1 MTSRLK
7 HKLELENVNLNSAYL
22 NESFVQ
28 IGTPLPALSERKKDK
43 QEYVPEWQQEVRD
56 EQGRRRFHGAFTGGF
71 SAGYYNTVGSKEGW
85 TPSTFKS
92 SRSNRANKVQR
103 AEDFMDEED
112 LQHMKD
118 DRQLENT
125 STFKN
130 DGFGGT
136 KEELGGKS
144 LPSAIES
151 LIAPSS
157 SSIGE
162 KLLQKLGWRPGQGI
176 GPRVTLRK
184 LKLQQGKLG
193 KARAGIEED
202 DEEDGEGEG
211 SIILCILEMS
221 FCHFFFPS
229 FLLLFLFPLLS
240 PSSPLS
246 SSPCPSSLPHA
257 CLSPSSPLSSRLPP
271 RPSLSPPSASSF
283 LPSSLYPP
291 VPRPLLVHPP
301 HLLSRPAPS
310 PIPSLPCYSSTS
322 HSLCPCTRTST
333 FCLISVDPSVVMGAR
348 HPDDDHEDPY
358 SEAGPSTRHLAF
370 DGMDDDDEVILMGGP
385 RPGLGS
391 KSNQENRYTGTQ
403 DTWHDGRPVL
413 PRFSLDPKGVPPDK
427 WFVLPDIPPD
437 WRPRPA
443 RVWGTTKRWDQ
454 KPGEE
459 AAKKEV
465 IRGESG
471 KPLTFE
477 QRGAALGEEQ
487 RISTAKS
494 VFEYMST
501 KDRERLAS
509 LAAAAPPPPPGALSF
524 APPIEE
530 QEIPITA
537 ATEVDIPPLSPRTAS
552 AALKGFIPYADDL
565 ERQNRYISYLKSQ
578 TYNTETPNP
587 VFKKG
592 TIDEINKELSDFS
605 TSARI
610 FKPMSYAMSNRFTSG
625 SSSLAVSDAKQAKPG
640 LHIFD
645 VEKAKADQEAA
656 DALKKKQSA
665 EISEVQRILTP
676 REEAA
681 KSGMYGKMTRE
692 TRNWYP
698 VKLICRRWGVK
709 DPHPEGDPNQ
719 GKDSNSRNSATGA
732 MDAMPLPTN
741 DASWESR
748 FIHKP
753 NASTSPGHDNA
764 NSGGAGA
771 SLSEGGEKQPT
782 SITEVGM
789 ANDINQG
796 RDTLTYSKP
805 SIDIFKAIFAS
816 DDEDDDEDEAED
828 KVKGEAQAGMVAVA
842 SKENSKT
849 YEDPFPVPVSAPV
862 LAKQEGPVDL
872 NTFKPVFSIRKDDA
886 GDGDGAKKKKKDKSK
901 SKKRKGVLSFDVG
914 DDDGD
919 EEAVKEDRK
928 KKKKD
933 QSKPNGAKTTHE
945 EGGEGEGEWVEKPNV
960 VPRLVGR
967 KGAAD
972 FM

>member
-7 HKLELENVNLNSAYL
+7 HKLELENVNLNGAYL

-28 IGTPLPALSERKKDK
+28 IGTPLPALSEHKKDK

-71 SAGYYNTVGSKEGW
+71 SAGYYNSVGSKEGW

-112 LQHMKD
+112 LQHLKD

-130 DGFGGT
+130 DGFGAT

-144 LPSAIES
+144 LPSAIET

-193 KARAGIEED
+193 GSRVGMTQEV
-202 DEEDGEGEG
+202 DEEDEEG
-211 SIILCILEMS
+211 SKHTYAPRDAE
-221 FCHFFFPS
+221 
-229 FLLLFLFPLLS
+229 LLTFESKEDKQGLGFVKGRGMG
-240 PSSPLS
+240 
-246 SSPCPSSLPHA
+246 SLPGKR
-257 CLSPSSPLSSRLPP
+257 PTMGSR
-271 RPSLSPPSASSF
+271 R
-283 LPSSLYPP
+283 
-291 VPRPLLVHPP
+291 
-301 HLLSRPAPS
+301 
-310 PIPSLPCYSSTS
+310 
-322 HSLCPCTRTST
+322 
-333 FCLISVDPSVVMGAR
+333 
-348 HPDDDHEDPY
+348 PDDIEDDPY
-358 SEAGPSTRHLAF
+358 VEAGPSSRHLAF
-370 DGMDDDDEVILMGGP
+370 DSMDDEDEIIMMGGS

-391 KSNQENRYTGTQ
+391 RSNKENRFDGPQ

-413 PRFSLDPKGVPPDK
+413 AGFSLDPKGVPPDT
-427 WFVLPDIPPD
+427 WFVMPEIPPD

-443 RVWGTTKRWDQ
+443 RVWGTTKKWDQ

-459 AAKKEV
+459 ELKKEV
-465 IRGESG
+465 IRGEPG
-471 KPLTFE
+471 RPLTFE

-487 RISTAKS
+487 RLSKAKS
-494 VFEYMST
+494 IFDYMST

-509 LAAAAPPPPPGALSF
+509 LAAAAPPPPPGSLSLQ
-524 APPIEE
+524 PPPEE
-530 QEIPITA
+530 AQILP

-552 AALKGFIPYADDL
+552 AALKGFIPYGDDL

-578 TYNTETPNP
+578 THNTENPNP
-587 VFKKG
+587 TLKRG
-592 TIDEINKELSDFS
+592 TIEEINKELIDFS
-605 TSARI
+605 SSARI
-610 FKPMSYAMSNRFTSG
+610 FKPMSYAMSNRFTTG
-625 SSSLAVSDAKQAKPG
+625 SNSLAASDLKQAKPG

-645 VEKAKADQEAA
+645 LEKAKAEQEEAEK
-656 DALKKKQSA
+656 LKTTRTV
-665 EISEVQRILTP
+665 EVEEVKRILAP

-681 KSGMYGKMTRE
+681 KNGMYGKMTRE
-692 TRNWYP
+692 TKNWYP
-698 VKLICRRWGVK
+698 SKLICRRWGVK
-709 DPHPEGDPNQ
+709 DPHPQGDPNQ
-719 GKDSNSRNSATGA
+719 GKESNTNTAVIET
-732 MDAMPLPTN
+732 MPLPTN
-741 DASWESR
+741 DASWESK

-753 NASTSPGHDNA
+753 ITSEKVSNSTSPQA
-764 NSGGAGA
+764 NDE
-771 SLSEGGEKQPT
+771 LEKQPT
-782 SITEVGM
+782 NINEVGM

-796 RDTLTYSKP
+796 RDTLTYKKP

-816 DDEDDDEDEAED
+816 DDEDEDDDEDEENTETQKPVITTKED
-828 KVKGEAQAGMVAVA
+828 SEK
-842 SKENSKT
+842 
-849 YEDPFPVPVSAPV
+849 YEDPFPVPI
-862 LAKQEGPVDL
+862 KGEEEGPVDL
-872 NTFKPVFSIRKDDA
+872 NTFKPVFSIRKEDSEENM
-886 GDGDGAKKKKKDKSK
+886 KKKKKDKT
-901 SKKRKGVLSFDVG
+901 KKRKGVLSFDVG
-914 DDDGD
+914 DEGEDQV
-919 EEAVKEDRK
+919 EIKEDRK
-928 KKKKD
+928 KKKKKD
-933 QSKPNGAKTTHE
+933 KSNSNGNDNALE
-945 EGGEGEGEWVEKPNV
+945 EAEAQNDDGEWVEKPNV

>member
-211 SIILCILEMS
+211 SK
-221 FCHFFFPS
+221 HTYAPRDVQ
-229 FLLLFLFPLLS
+229 LLS
-240 PSSPLS
+240 FAPKEDKQGLGFIKGRGMG
-246 SSPCPSSLPHA
+246 SLPGK
-257 CLSPSSPLSSRLPP
+257 
-271 RPSLSPPSASSF
+271 RPM
-283 LPSSLYPP
+283 
-291 VPRPLLVHPP
+291 
-301 HLLSRPAPS
+301 
-310 PIPSLPCYSSTS
+310 
-322 HSLCPCTRTST
+322 
-333 FCLISVDPSVVMGAR
+333 MGAR